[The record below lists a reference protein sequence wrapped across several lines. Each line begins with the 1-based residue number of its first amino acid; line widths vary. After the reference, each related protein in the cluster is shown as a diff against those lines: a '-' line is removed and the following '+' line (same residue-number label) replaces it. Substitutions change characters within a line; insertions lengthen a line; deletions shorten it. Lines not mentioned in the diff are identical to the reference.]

1 MRTLHRSPVFPVA
14 VTSILFSLACD
25 SKGPQEPPP
34 TPTITVS
41 AGTQAVDV
49 QQGGA
54 ATVGVNITRAGGYT
68 GAVTIAAENVPA
80 GVTVSSGTIAAG
92 QNSATLDIS
101 AQPSA
106 AAATTNITLRATGTG
121 VAAQTTSFALTVRE
135 PPGIAIALNPTTLSL
150 AQGQSGSTAVTLTR
164 GGGFTGAVTVTAEG
178 LPAGV
183 TIAPATIATGATA
196 ATLNV
201 VTTAASPA
209 GSHPITLRAAGTGV
223 TDQTATLT
231 LQITAPASIQLALA
245 PTSVQVQQGASST
258 IAATVTR
265 AGGFTGA
272 VTVTAEGL
280 PAGVTIAPATIAAGS
295 TTANLNVSATSGAAV
310 GTSTATIRATG
321 TGVTAVTAPLSIQVT
336 AGSSPGGNVTYR
348 FCPDSGLPLWVA
360 AQDGSGAWTR
370 LTGNANNEYSFQV
383 TTRGALAYVL
393 PQGTGYDLEIF
404 YGTTAEFQLAGADL
418 CSAGTGNTRTING
431 TVTGL
436 SGTEAA
442 YVTLGNASAFVIP
455 GFGTSFT
462 FTDVQPGVVDL
473 LGARFAMGDDGFDLN
488 RLFLQRNLNPPN
500 NGSVSVDFNGPNSFN
515 PVSHTLTIGNLQGDE
530 ATKMGFFRT
539 ANGSMGLIE
548 MGTEST
554 SATQQYRTVPS
565 SVQQAGDLHFL
576 MVIASEA
583 GNDDPTHYRTVMQ
596 SFATA
601 GNRTINFGPILSNVT
616 LQTLA
621 SSPYARLRASYTVQ
635 SEYGQFFGVDYQQ
648 ATRSASLQMSAGYL
662 AGNTTAQL
670 DIPDFSGVAGWNS
683 TWGLRGGTPT
693 EWTFTATSWTGAGT
707 ITNPFTDNAIYTSAS
722 RTGTIVP

>member
-1 MRTLHRSPVFPVA
+1 MRTLHLSTVSTIA
-14 VTSILFSLACD
+14 VTFIVFSLACD

-41 AGTQAVDV
+41 TGAQAVDV
-49 QQGGA
+49 LQGGA
-54 ATVGVNITRAGGYT
+54 ATVGVNITRGGGYT
-68 GAVTIAAENVPA
+68 GAVTLVAENVPS
-80 GVTVSSGTIAAG
+80 GVTVSGGTIAAG

-135 PPGIAIALNPTTLSL
+135 PPGIAIVLNPTTLSL

-183 TIAPATIATGATA
+183 TIAPATLATGATA

-201 VTTAASPA
+201 VTTGATPT
-209 GSHPITLRAAGTGV
+209 GSHTITLRATGTGV
-223 TDQTATLT
+223 TGHTAALT
-231 LQITAPASIQLALA
+231 LQVTAPASIQVALA
-245 PTSVQVQQGASST
+245 STSVQVQQGGSST
-258 IAATVTR
+258 VAATVTR

-272 VTVTAEGL
+272 VTISAENL
-280 PAGVTIAPATIAAGS
+280 PTGVTVPNATIPEGS
-295 TTANLNVSATSGAAV
+295 TTVNLTVSATAGAAV
-310 GTSTATIRATG
+310 GTSAATIRAAG

-393 PQGTGYDLEIF
+393 QQGTGYDLEIF
-404 YGTTAEFQLAGADL
+404 YGTTAEFQFAGADL
-418 CSAGTGNTRTING
+418 CSAGTGATRTING
-431 TVTGL
+431 TVTGM
-436 SGTEAA
+436 SGTEVA
-442 YVTLGNASAFVIP
+442 YVTLGNASAFVMP
-455 GFGTSFT
+455 GLGTSFT
-462 FTDVQPGVVDL
+462 LGDVQPGVVDL
-473 LGARFAMGDDGFDLN
+473 LGARFAMSDDGFDLN

-500 NGSVSVDFNGPNSFN
+500 NSSVSVDFNGTNSFN

-530 ATKMGFFRT
+530 ATRIGFFRT
-539 ANGSMGLIE
+539 ANGSMGLIDA
-548 MGTEST
+548 GTEST
-554 SATQQYRTVPS
+554 AATQQYRTVPI

-576 MVIASEA
+576 MVVASEA
-583 GNDDPTHYRTVMQ
+583 GNDDPTHYRSVMQ
-596 SFATA
+596 AFATA

-621 SSPYARLRASYTVQ
+621 STPYARLRASYTVQ
-635 SEYGQFFGVDYQQ
+635 SEYAQFFDVDYQQ
-648 ATRSASLQMSAGYL
+648 ATRSASLRMSAGYL

-670 DIPDFSGVAGWNS
+670 DIPDFSGVAGWNDS
-683 TWGLRGGTPT
+683 WGLRGGTPT
-693 EWTFTATSWTGAGT
+693 EWNFTATGWTGAAT
-707 ITNPFTDNAIYTSAS
+707 IINPFTDNAIFTTAS